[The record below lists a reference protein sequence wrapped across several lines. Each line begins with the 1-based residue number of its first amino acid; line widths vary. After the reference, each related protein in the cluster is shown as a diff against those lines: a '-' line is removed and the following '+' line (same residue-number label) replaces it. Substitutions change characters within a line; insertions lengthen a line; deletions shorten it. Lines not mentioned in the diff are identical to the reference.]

1 MALPNFNSSSNN
13 TDNMSSLKEGIRGE
27 SKNTF
32 VKKDIQS
39 AVRKSILDF
48 TEEQNQDRVNEQ
60 REKLTRINES
70 VKEKTQ
76 SEINPLLPLMN
87 QVLQHF
93 SGVESILDDILDV
106 LKKMFLDMV
115 RLANTQG
122 VGEGIS
128 FERGVRQRRGR
139 RRGGRRG
146 RGKAGILGALGV
158 GSMLGL
164 SDNQQDIVDVG
175 LLGADAVAGGA
186 AGGAAKKGLS
196 MFSRVLGAPLIARN
210 VSL

>member
-1 MALPNFNSSSNN
+1 
-13 TDNMSSLKEGIRGE
+13 MSSLKEGIRGE